1 MLEPGKFL
9 LADAVMLMINRKLSP
24 DVVITSIKV
33 GDEDYDLSQPSSFLM
48 LQNYPNPFNPS
59 TKIKFSVPNS
69 LLSNQSVIGS
79 VVSLKVFDVLGREI
93 KTLLNEEMSSGEY
106 EITFDGNNLA
116 SGIYYCVLRAGDYS
130 KSIKLVLMK

>member
-1 MLEPGKFL
+1 
-9 LADAVMLMINRKLSP
+9 
-24 DVVITSIKV
+24 
-33 GDEDYDLSQPSSFLM
+33 EDYDLSQPSSFLM